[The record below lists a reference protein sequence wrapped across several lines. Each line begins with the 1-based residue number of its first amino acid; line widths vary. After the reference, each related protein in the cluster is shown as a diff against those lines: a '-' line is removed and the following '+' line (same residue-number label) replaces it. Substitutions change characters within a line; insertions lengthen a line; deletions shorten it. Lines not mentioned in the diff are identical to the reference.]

1 METTRIPVKVN
12 ALNLPMKSIP
22 LSSGQLIPVLGMGT
36 WRMGESAARRQQEVA
51 ALRHGLDL
59 GMTLIDTAEMYGEGG
74 AEIVVGEAIAAHPES
89 APRRSS
95 VFLVSK
101 VYPHNATRQGA
112 IAACERS
119 LHRLKTDYLDLY
131 LLHWRG
137 SVPLAETLE
146 AFCTLKQ
153 AGKIREYGVS
163 NFDLDDM
170 QETVAL
176 EQGRSIAINQV
187 LYNLSRRGVEWD
199 LLPWSR
205 QQSIPTMAYSP
216 VEQGRLLQNPILQ
229 KLAQQREV
237 TPAQIAI
244 AWLLHQEQTI
254 AIPKS
259 SSIAHI
265 EQNYAALT
273 LQLSA
278 DDLSALDTAFPPPRK
293 RASLQML

>member
-1 METTRIPVKVN
+1 METSQVSIQVDV
-12 ALNLPMKSIP
+12 LDLQMKLIP
-22 LSSGQLIPVLGMGT
+22 LLSGQEIPILGMGT
-36 WRMGESAARRQQEVA
+36 WRMGESSAQRQQEVT
-51 ALRHGLDL
+51 ALRHGMDL

-74 AEIVVGEAIAAHPES
+74 AEIIVGEAIAHQ
-89 APRRSS
+89 RSS

-101 VYPHNATRQGA
+101 VYPHNATRQGV
-112 IAACERS
+112 IAACDRS
-119 LHRLKTDYLDLY
+119 LRRLKSDYLDLY

-146 AFCTLKQ
+146 AFRTLKQ

-170 QETVAL
+170 EEAMTL
-176 EQGRSIAINQV
+176 TQGKEIATNQV

-216 VEQGRLLQNPILQ
+216 VEQGRLLQNPTLQ
-229 KLAQQREV
+229 KLAQQRGV

-254 AIPKS
+254 VIPKS

-265 EQNYAALT
+265 EQNNATLA

-278 DDLSALDTAFPPPRK
+278 DDFSVLDTAFPPPSTRV
-293 RASLQML
+293 SLQML